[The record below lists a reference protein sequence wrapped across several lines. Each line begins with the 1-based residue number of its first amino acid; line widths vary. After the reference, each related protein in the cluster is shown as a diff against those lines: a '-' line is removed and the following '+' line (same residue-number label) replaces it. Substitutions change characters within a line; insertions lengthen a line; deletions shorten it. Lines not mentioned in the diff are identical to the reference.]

1 MTGFNFS
8 QGGGNTDLSATTAT
22 AADVR
27 KGAVFFDN
35 TGNETIGTM
44 PEEAGKTIIPSTGEL
59 TAITQG
65 KLAAGDIKVAAV
77 PTQSKTVTP
86 TNSRQTILPDTG
98 KFLSSVVVNAMSGNG
113 GFISG
118 IVECTNT
125 DRITIPV
132 PSGQGFTLGS
142 DFWLCLVY
150 GAGVAQSAGWSDGDT
165 LCSLWADNTHINT
178 NSTAEMI
185 CPSRN
190 SNKAVVLRSGKI
202 SMSYVTGSN
211 SNGPYFTA
219 NIDENGY
226 FYRTGQ
232 YYYIFGWKDK
242 E

>member
-44 PEEAGKTIIPSTGEL
+44 PEEAGKTITPSTGEL

-86 TNSRQTILPDTG
+86 TNSKQTILPDTG
-98 KFLSSVVVNAMSGNG
+98 KFLSRVVVNAADGTNFACGTVASVGDLQINIPKPGGMSLNST
-113 GFISG
+113 I
-118 IVECTNT
+118 TNFGLVLADGTMQHAT
-125 DRITIPV
+125 DNADNYII
-132 PSGQGFTLGS
+132 
-142 DFWLCLVY
+142 
-150 GAGVAQSAGWSDGDT
+150 A
-165 LCSLWADNTHINT
+165 LWADSDNIAADKGYFVFSWYA
-178 NSTAEMI
+178 NSKVKT
-185 CPSRN
+185 
-190 SNKAVVLRSGKI
+190 K
-202 SMSYVTGSN
+202 SYVDGLSIRTGSPN
-211 SNGPYFTA
+211 FRVIIDSTEEFYFDT
-219 NIDENGY
+219 GRSY
-226 FYRTGQ
+226 FYFVT
-232 YYYIFGWKDK
+232 W